1 MRAHHDHALLVS
13 VLSLF
18 VLLVV
23 VTFLAWSPR
32 LTGRVAVTAE
42 GGQTTRLDVGS
53 VIGASSWLG
62 VAGELT
68 PSGSEGSFSL
78 PGGDVVRLNLS
89 YGSFS
94 NDTLVVA
101 STVPDP
107 DWSDVSAASLA
118 EVDSWMGN
126 AGSEPDAAGNTLTFL
141 HNVTFGGS
149 DVEAWSAVTES
160 VSGAYVTS
168 VLSDGSGL
176 LFVTSPMSASGFD
189 GAPTDFQLLL
199 PVNSSGS
206 VDVSFFVFEQY
217 SPPDSNVSLAC
228 DVMVNLTASLAS
240 DNESVVVSWDDVPG
254 ASGYEVLYVNDSG
267 DGSLDFS
274 SPSVVPA
281 GGSSSWTDVSPS
293 DERFYRLRLLDGGDS
308 CIANGTAGTLGINL
322 TPEYNLVSTPFISE
336 DDRVP
341 EVLRSVDGEY
351 SSLFEY
357 DNDAKGYEYYLI
369 VGESVFNTF
378 NTIKPGRAYW
388 IRMSAD
394 DVLRIENG

>member
-1 MRAHHDHALLVS
+1 MRAHHDHTVLVS

-53 VIGASSWLG
+53 VTGASSWLG

-78 PGGDVVRLNLS
+78 SGGDVMRLNLS

-107 DWSDVSAASLA
+107 DWSDVSAASLS

-126 AGSEPDAAGNTLTFL
+126 AGSEPDAAGNTLTSL
-141 HNVTFGGS
+141 HNVTFDGS

-168 VLSDGSGL
+168 ALSDGSGL

-189 GAPTDFQLLL
+189 GAPTDYQLLL

-206 VDVSFFVFEQY
+206 VDVSFFVFEQD

-228 DVMVNLTASLAS
+228 DVAVNLTASLAS

-254 ASGYEVLYVNDSG
+254 ASGYEVLYVNES

-274 SPSVVPA
+274 SPSVVPVD
-281 GGSSSWTDVSPS
+281 GSSSWTDSSPGA
-293 DERFYRLRLLDGGDS
+293 ERYYRLRLLDGGDS
-308 CIANGTAGTLGINL
+308 CMANGTAGTMALNL
-322 TPEYNLVSTPFISE
+322 SPEYNLVSTPFVMENASVNE
-336 DDRVP
+336 T
-341 EVLRSVDGEY
+341 LRSIDGDY
-351 SSLFEY
+351 VSVFEF
-357 DNDAKGYEYYLI
+357 DNDKKGYEYYLI
-369 VGESVFNTF
+369 VGDNIFKTF
-378 NTIKPGRAYW
+378 NTLKPGKGYW
-388 IRMSAD
+388 IETNKD
-394 DVLRIENG
+394 TTLRYENE